1 MTTDPNDLLLGA
13 GLPSCKFPTFGT
25 TVKGTVLHS
34 EVAQQTDING
44 NKLTWDNGDPRTQ
57 VVITLQT
64 DERDPSIEDDD
75 GRRKLYC
82 KPQMQKAIGD
92 ALRAV
97 GAKLEVGGTLAV
109 RYESDAPPKVKG
121 HNGAK
126 QFVAQYQPPAQQAA
140 NDLLGAGVAAGS
152 APAAPAGVPAE
163 DLF

>member
-44 NKLTWDNGDPRTQ
+44 NKLTWDNGEPRTQ

-64 DERDPSIEDDD
+64 DERDPAVADDD

-82 KPQMQKAIGD
+82 KPQMQRAIGA

-97 GAKLEVGGTLAV
+97 DAKLEPGGTLAV
-109 RYESDAPPKVKG
+109 RYESDALPKQKG
-121 HNGAK
+121 HNGEK
-126 QFVAQYQPPAQQAA
+126 QFSAQYRPPAHAA
-140 NDLLGAGVAAGS
+140 TNDLLGAGVGT
-152 APAAPAGVPAE
+152 AAPAGVPAD
-163 DLF
+163 DLL

>member
-13 GLPSCKFPTFGT
+13 GIASVKFPTFGT

-34 EVAQQTDING
+34 EVTQQTDINN
-44 NKLTWDNGDPRTQ
+44 NKLTWDNGDPRMQ

-64 DERDPSIEDDD
+64 DERDPAVEDDN
-75 GRRKLYC
+75 GQRKLYV

-109 RYESDAPPKVKG
+109 RYESDAPPKQKG

-126 QFVAQYQPPAQQAA
+126 QFVAQYQPPSQQAA
-140 NDLLGAGVAAGS
+140 NDLIGATAS
-152 APAAPAGVPAE
+152 TAPAGVPAD
-163 DLF
+163 DLI

>member
-1 MTTDPNDLLLGA
+1 MTQDPNDLLLGA
-13 GLPSCKFPTFGT
+13 GIASVKFPSFGT

-44 NKLTWDNGDPRTQ
+44 NKLTWDNGEPRTQ

-64 DERDPSIEDDD
+64 DERDASIEDDD

-97 GAKLEVGGTLAV
+97 GTGVRLEVGGTLAV

-126 QFVAQYQPPAQQAA
+126 QFSAQYRPPTEQAA
-140 NDLLGAGVAAGS
+140 NDLLGASVGAAS
-152 APAAPAGVPAE
+152 PAGVPAD
-163 DLF
+163 DLI